1 MQPITELRATKRRLD
16 SWKEIAAFFD
26 RDERTVRRWEREK
39 ALPVHRLPGSAR
51 GRVFAFTDELAHWMN
66 SAGSSEVA
74 VLDLPRRDSSAGASD
89 SDHRRWPRR
98 KTPWLYAAV
107 VLAITA
113 VGGLILLLA
122 SRHSIQTKSASAQ
135 PSVASQETPPPPSIN
150 PQAQDLYLKGR
161 YYWNKRTPEDLNRAV
176 DFFTQAIVHDP
187 NYAQA
192 YVGLADSYNLL
203 REFTA
208 MPAEE
213 AFPRALAASRKAVEL
228 DPSSAEAHN
237 SLAFV
242 TFYWNWDVPG
252 AEKEFRRALELNPNY
267 VTAHHWY
274 ATFLMAIGRLPEA
287 LEEIDRAQQ
296 LDPSSTPILADKGL
310 ILFHLGKTEESLTLL
325 KQLEE
330 AQPGFYSTH
339 NYLSYIYLRQGDYP
353 NYLAEARKAA
363 QLAHDQ
369 RQMTIVNAAERGYR
383 QGGSRQMWNEV
394 LRVQTKMLSD
404 GTIPDYSVAITYA
417 RLGDTANA
425 LSHLKVSKSRHEAS
439 YISIRTDDAFLEMH
453 QDPDFR
459 RLVSQTGLPPLS

>member
-1 MQPITELRATKRRLD
+1 MQPITELRTTKRRLD

-39 ALPVHRLPGSAR
+39 ALPVHRLPGSSR

-74 VLDLPRRDSSAGASD
+74 VLDLPRRDSAAEGSD
-89 SDHRRWPRR
+89 SHDRRWPRR
-98 KTPWLYAAV
+98 KAPWLYAAA
-107 VLAITA
+107 VLAIA
-113 VGGLILLLA
+113 AIGGLILLLA
-122 SRHSIQTKSASAQ
+122 SRHSVQTKAESAQ
-135 PSVASQETPPPPSIN
+135 PPAASQETPPPPAVN
-150 PQAQDLYLKGR
+150 AEAQELYLEGR
-161 YYWNKRTPEDLNRAV
+161 YYWNKRTPDDLNRAV
-176 DFFTQAIVHDP
+176 DYFTQAIVHDP
-187 NYAQA
+187 TYAPA

-203 REFTA
+203 REYTVMSSA
-208 MPAEE
+208 E
-213 AFPRALAASRKAVEL
+213 AFPRALAAARKAVEL

-242 TFYWNWDVPG
+242 TFYWNWDVAG

-274 ATFLMAIGRLPEA
+274 STFLMAIGRLPEA
-287 LEEIDRAQQ
+287 LEEINRAQQ

-310 ILFHLGKTEESLTLL
+310 ILFHLGKTEEALTLL
-325 KQLEE
+325 KQVEE

-339 NYLSYIYLRQGDYP
+339 NYLSYIYLRQGDYA
-353 NYLAEARKAA
+353 NYLAEERKAA
-363 QLAHDQ
+363 LLVHDQ
-369 RQMTIVNAAERGYR
+369 RQMIIVNAAERGFR
-383 QGGSRQMWNEV
+383 QGGSHQMWSEV
-394 LRVQTKMLSD
+394 LRVQTKMLAE

-425 LSHLKVSKSRHEAS
+425 LSHLKVSRSRHEAS
-439 YISIRTDDAFLEMH
+439 YISVRTDDAFLPLH

-459 RLVSQTGLPPLS
+459 RLISQSGLPPLP